1 MTRLN
6 INKTALW
13 SGFLFLMSGL
23 YLVYELV
30 FNSRIVDGSTGEFSA
45 SQMEALELQGRF
57 LSGVGLS
64 LLCLRFVSLNNLKR
78 FLITSV
84 ITTTI
89 AFSLM
94 FFGQK
99 LLIESLVANSTVED
113 RVNAQHI
120 ALLKNGIM
128 NRHVVL
134 EDISIP
140 EEAVGTPAT
149 KAMMS
154 IVGVMAFG
162 TDGFVNKLKSNA
174 NDIVEQAAKN
184 DAQLTL
190 PEAYEAYQSYQS
202 AVNEKWLAYLDGVT
216 QYDEEKSKVPEKS
229 LDKLNEIYEEAASG
243 FKEKTEGLHDKEM
256 LTRTSLEIKRA
267 VKDYFDS
274 KAIADARC
282 SKYDSLEQK
291 CHIKIENTYRDK
303 VIEHAGRY
311 VPPNYWCYPEKETL
325 VTENIRGRRVTSIQK
340 SQDCDSMDR
349 EWFERKLLE
358 ITGGD
363 TNMATNT
370 EVAAKVRARLAEN
383 GIDMPATWRMGDRES
398 LLEALIE
405 KGNATV
411 DAEYKKASIE
421 RAGQYIPPTL
431 NQRDFTNLPMV
442 QNPIKDKLE
451 WTKASPVPLT
461 LDHNAFFEQLHAPR
475 YLAPISEIKD
485 ELDREGQTYGDG
497 QANEEKGKAY
507 YRSIIVPPFAMA
519 FSLFFGLLNLFSF
532 SATLA
537 SMLTKKKI
545 LGKLAAWAT
554 VGAIFVAYPL
564 VSSSSAVKSEAFA
577 YFSTEMEKQTSPVV
591 PHLAAWVIDA
601 QPIMYPVGNTLAGL
615 AGQESIEAWLID
627 KVGPHG
633 GTQQDFVGTRSDS
646 ERLTGDD
653 DDYGNESQTE
663 TPSDDNEIPSSAT
676 PDTTPSD
683 TGAFAE
689 SNNTEYYSL
698 LHGSDTADSHSLA
711 LLDEQVS
718 LGRSVL
724 VDISPIGKPEN
735 EDWVIY
741 DSKMLKGDVCVV
753 GKRTKDTLYHLR
765 PASWRAARHGMCEK
779 DKDNARMPSL
789 GAMMRA
795 IDKAP
800 GNQPVIIELNETVT
814 GEVYC
819 NRYQAL
825 ADNIKR
831 TVTSK
836 PIKWATSSRS
846 VLGCLID
853 EKASGTDVYFHMP
866 KYSSRTQ
873 ALKAAAHDR
882 ANVSEWKRLKALEHG
897 AEPTMSSI
905 PLSTLESLFIEAPHL
920 SGIIAD
926 APLLDTDV
934 KGHLKNNNKSA
945 LSLNEN
951 GVITEL

>member
-1 MTRLN
+1 
-6 INKTALW
+6 
-13 SGFLFLMSGL
+13 
-23 YLVYELV
+23 
-30 FNSRIVDGSTGEFSA
+30 
-45 SQMEALELQGRF
+45 
-57 LSGVGLS
+57 
-64 LLCLRFVSLNNLKR
+64 
-78 FLITSV
+78 
-84 ITTTI
+84 
-89 AFSLM
+89 
-94 FFGQK
+94 
-99 LLIESLVANSTVED
+99 
-113 RVNAQHI
+113 
-120 ALLKNGIM
+120 
-128 NRHVVL
+128 
-134 EDISIP
+134 
-140 EEAVGTPAT
+140 
-149 KAMMS
+149 
-154 IVGVMAFG
+154 
-162 TDGFVNKLKSNA
+162 
-174 NDIVEQAAKN
+174 
-184 DAQLTL
+184 
-190 PEAYEAYQSYQS
+190 
-202 AVNEKWLAYLDGVT
+202 
-216 QYDEEKSKVPEKS
+216 
-229 LDKLNEIYEEAASG
+229 
-243 FKEKTEGLHDKEM
+243 
-256 LTRTSLEIKRA
+256 
-267 VKDYFDS
+267 
-274 KAIADARC
+274 
-282 SKYDSLEQK
+282 
-291 CHIKIENTYRDK
+291 
-303 VIEHAGRY
+303 

-383 GIDMPATWRMGDRES
+383 GINMPATWRMGDRES

-431 NQRDFTNLPMV
+431 NQRDFVNLPMV
-442 QNPIKDKLE
+442 QNPIKEKLE
-451 WTKASPVPLT
+451 WTKSSPVPLT

-475 YLAPISEIKD
+475 YLAPIAEIKN

-537 SMLTKKKI
+537 SMFTKKKI
-545 LGKLAAWAT
+545 LGKLTAWAV

-591 PHLAAWVIDA
+591 PNLAAWVIDA

-615 AGQESIEAWLID
+615 AGQENIEAWLVEH
-627 KVGPHG
+627 VGPHG
-633 GTQQDFVGTRSDS
+633 GAQQDFVGARDSDPLS
-646 ERLTGDD
+646 ETDNAGGDNSD
-653 DDYGNESQTE
+653 TSTSPDGEEDISSAPVKAT
-663 TPSDDNEIPSSAT
+663 SDDASQSGEQ
-676 PDTTPSD
+676 
-683 TGAFAE
+683 
-689 SNNTEYYSL
+689 NNVEFYSL

-711 LLDEQVS
+711 LLEEQVS

-724 VDISPIGKPEN
+724 VDVSPIGNPEN

-741 DSKMLKGDVCVV
+741 DSKMLKGDVCIV

-779 DKDNARMPSL
+779 DKNNARMPSL

-800 GNQPVIIELNETVT
+800 GSQPVIIELNETVT

-825 ADNIKR
+825 ADNIKG
-831 TVTSK
+831 TITSK

-853 EKASGTDVYFHMP
+853 EKASGADVYFHMP
-866 KYSSRTQ
+866 KHSSRTQ

-882 ANVSEWKRLKALEHG
+882 ANLSEWKRLKALEHG

-905 PLSTLESLFIEAPHL
+905 PLSTLDALFVEAPHL

-926 APLLDTDV
+926 APLLDVDV
-934 KGHLKNNNKSA
+934 KGHLDAHGKSA
-945 LSLNEN
+945 LSINEN
-951 GVITEL
+951 GVIVKL

>member
-6 INKTALW
+6 INRAAVW

-30 FNSRIVDGSTGEFSA
+30 FNSRIVDGSTGDFNA

-78 FLITSV
+78 FLVTSV
-84 ITTTI
+84 ITTTL

-113 RVNAQHI
+113 RINAQHI

-154 IVGVMAFG
+154 IVGVMAFS

-216 QYDEEKSKVPEKS
+216 QYDDEKSRVPEKS
-229 LDKLNEIYEEAASG
+229 LNKLNEIYEEAASG

-383 GIDMPATWRMGDRES
+383 GINMPATWRMGDRES

-431 NQRDFTNLPMV
+431 NQRDFVNLPMV
-442 QNPIKDKLE
+442 QNPIKEKLE
-451 WTKASPVPLT
+451 WTKSSPVPLT
-461 LDHNAFFEQLHAPR
+461 LDHNAFFEQL
-475 YLAPISEIKD
+475 SV
-485 ELDREGQTYGDG
+485 GW
-497 QANEEKGKAY
+497 
-507 YRSIIVPPFAMA
+507 
-519 FSLFFGLLNLFSF
+519 GL
-532 SATLA
+532 
-537 SMLTKKKI
+537 
-545 LGKLAAWAT
+545 G
-554 VGAIFVAYPL
+554 
-564 VSSSSAVKSEAFA
+564 
-577 YFSTEMEKQTSPVV
+577 
-591 PHLAAWVIDA
+591 
-601 QPIMYPVGNTLAGL
+601 
-615 AGQESIEAWLID
+615 
-627 KVGPHG
+627 
-633 GTQQDFVGTRSDS
+633 
-646 ERLTGDD
+646 
-653 DDYGNESQTE
+653 
-663 TPSDDNEIPSSAT
+663 
-676 PDTTPSD
+676 
-683 TGAFAE
+683 
-689 SNNTEYYSL
+689 
-698 LHGSDTADSHSLA
+698 
-711 LLDEQVS
+711 
-718 LGRSVL
+718 
-724 VDISPIGKPEN
+724 
-735 EDWVIY
+735 
-741 DSKMLKGDVCVV
+741 
-753 GKRTKDTLYHLR
+753 
-765 PASWRAARHGMCEK
+765 
-779 DKDNARMPSL
+779 
-789 GAMMRA
+789 
-795 IDKAP
+795 
-800 GNQPVIIELNETVT
+800 
-814 GEVYC
+814 
-819 NRYQAL
+819 
-825 ADNIKR
+825 
-831 TVTSK
+831 
-836 PIKWATSSRS
+836 
-846 VLGCLID
+846 
-853 EKASGTDVYFHMP
+853 
-866 KYSSRTQ
+866 
-873 ALKAAAHDR
+873 
-882 ANVSEWKRLKALEHG
+882 
-897 AEPTMSSI
+897 
-905 PLSTLESLFIEAPHL
+905 
-920 SGIIAD
+920 
-926 APLLDTDV
+926 
-934 KGHLKNNNKSA
+934 
-945 LSLNEN
+945 
-951 GVITEL
+951 

>member
-6 INKTALW
+6 INRAAVW

-30 FNSRIVDGSTGEFSA
+30 FNSRIVDGSTGDFNA

-78 FLITSV
+78 FLITSA

-216 QYDEEKSKVPEKS
+216 QYEKEKSKVPEKS

-282 SKYDSLEQK
+282 SKYDALEQK

-325 VTENIRGRRVTSIQK
+325 ITENIRGRRVTSIQK

-383 GIDMPATWRMGDRES
+383 GINMPATWRMGDRES

-431 NQRDFTNLPMV
+431 NQRDFVNLPIV
-442 QNPIKDKLE
+442 QNPIKEKLE
-451 WTKASPVPLT
+451 WTKSSPVPLT

-475 YLAPISEIKD
+475 YLAPIAEIKN

-545 LGKLAAWAT
+545 LGKLTAWAV

-577 YFSTEMEKQTSPVV
+577 YFSTEMEKQTSSVV
-591 PHLAAWVIDA
+591 PNLAAWVIDA

-615 AGQESIEAWLID
+615 AGQESIEAWLIEH
-627 KVGPHG
+627 VGPHG
-633 GTQQDFVGTRSDS
+633 GAQQDFIGARDSDPLS
-646 ERLTGDD
+646 ETDNAGGD
-653 DDYGNESQTE
+653 N
-663 TPSDDNEIPSSAT
+663 
-676 PDTTPSD
+676 SD
-683 TGAFAE
+683 TSTSPDGEDDTSSVPVKATSDNASQSGE
-689 SNNTEYYSL
+689 QNNVEFYSL

-711 LLDEQVS
+711 LLEEQVS

-724 VDISPIGKPEN
+724 VDVSPIGNPEN

-741 DSKMLKGDVCVV
+741 DSKMLKGDVCIV

-779 DKDNARMPSL
+779 DKNNARMPSL

-800 GNQPVIIELNETVT
+800 GNHPVIIELNETVT

-825 ADNIKR
+825 ADNIKG

-853 EKASGTDVYFHMP
+853 EKASGADVYFHMP
-866 KYSSRTQ
+866 KHSSRTQ

-882 ANVSEWKRLKALEHG
+882 ANLSEWKRLKALEHG

-905 PLSTLESLFIEAPHL
+905 PLSTLDALFVEAPHL

-926 APLLDTDV
+926 APLLDVDV
-934 KGHLKNNNKSA
+934 KGHLDAHGKSA
-945 LSLNEN
+945 LSINEK
-951 GVITEL
+951 GVIVEL